1 MKQKT
6 PLSKTKIIV
15 ISIFVVIATILI
27 SLVLYK
33 WLQPKPTEITHDFF
47 IKKVKEAAADSGD
60 SKYIKQII
68 FNTDTQSALLRYHI
82 DGKTF
87 YYKVGIPSRV
97 ISEWFN
103 EEHPYYQYITDAL
116 KFVNSKG
123 VESSGW
129 MNSVIPQQQSV
140 FMKWFTL
147 LLPTII
153 FGIIIFLVYKAQMN
167 MYNGTGAIGEKSN
180 PAVKVKSDKTFK
192 NVAGNSEAI
201 EEIKEIVDYL
211 KNPKKYEI
219 AGARMPKGILL
230 GGPPGTGK
238 TLLAKATAGEA
249 NVPFYFISA
258 SNFVEMYVGL
268 GAKRVRSVV
277 KEARKNAPAIIFID
291 ELDAIGRTR
300 GSGIGGGNDER
311 EQTLNQLLVEM
322 DGMTE
327 NNGLL
332 FFAAT
337 NRTDILDPA
346 LTRPGRFDRTITVSL
361 PDVKERE
368 AILRLHAKG
377 KRISKD
383 VDLAQLAKRTPGY
396 SGSQL
401 ENVINEASLLAVR
414 ENSNVILRSHIDEA
428 VDRVVSGPAK
438 KNRVISKEE
447 LTMVAYHEAGHA
459 VVGIKLKGANK
470 VQKITI
476 IPRGNAGGY
485 NLMTPEEEKYNASK
499 SELVAVITSFLGG
512 RASEQIIYGQGE
524 VSTGAA
530 DDIAKATKIARR
542 MVAEWGMSSLGPIQY
557 EEDTTNPFLGRDF
570 AKSTHSNQVGH
581 EIDLEVRKIILDAE
595 AKAIE
600 IISANRD
607 LLELIKDA
615 LLEKETIVA
624 EEIEYIEKNMKLPPK
639 EEKVSLET
647 TENSIL
653 LDDLLQEIDDVDAKK
668 EEVISETSINSN
680 EFNAIDLDQ
689 EIKKQTIEISNNEEE
704 IQEKEA
710 KLETTET
717 AKTEDS
723 KEEPMQVKAEE
734 SKNPKAT
741 KPKKDVESK
750 TKSKPKKTSS
760 KPKKNE

>member
-1 MKQKT
+1 MKQKA
-6 PLSKTKIIV
+6 PLNKSKIIW
-15 ISIFVVIATILI
+15 IAVLTTIAAILI
-27 SLVLYK
+27 SVLLFK
-33 WLQPKPTEITHDFF
+33 LFSVKPTQISFSDFENIVSAASNDATDKIYIEKLEF
-47 IKKVKEAAADSGD
+47 DPNSGVATMNYFNGRTLEYYKFGIPYSTISKYFEAGTNQNQSLKEALKYLNNKGAEASGTY
-60 SKYIKQII
+60 S
-68 FNTDTQSALLRYHI
+68 
-82 DGKTF
+82 
-87 YYKVGIPSRV
+87 
-97 ISEWFN
+97 
-103 EEHPYYQYITDAL
+103 
-116 KFVNSKG
+116 
-123 VESSGW
+123 
-129 MNSVIPQQQSV
+129 SVIPKEQSA

-147 LLPTII
+147 LLPTLI
-153 FGIIIFLVYKAQMN
+153 FGVIIYLVYRAQMN
-167 MYNGTGAIGEKSN
+167 MYSGTGAIGEKSN
-180 PAVKVKSDKTFK
+180 PAIKIKSDKTFK

-211 KNPKKYEI
+211 KNPKKYQL

-277 KEARKNAPAIIFID
+277 NEARKNAPAIIFID

-346 LTRPGRFDRTITVSL
+346 LTRPGRFDRTITVAL

-368 AILRLHAKG
+368 EILKLHATG

-414 ENSNVILRSHIDEA
+414 ENSDLILRSHIDEA

-438 KNRVISKEE
+438 KNRVITKAE

-459 VVGIKLKGANK
+459 VVGLKLKGANK

-499 SELVAVITSFLGG
+499 SELIAVITSFLGG
-512 RASEQIIYGQGE
+512 RASEQIIYGKGE

-542 MVAEWGMSSLGPIQY
+542 MVAEWGMSDLGPIQY
-557 EEDTTNPFLGRDF
+557 EEDTSNPFLGRDY
-570 AKSTHSNQVGH
+570 AKSSHSNQIGH
-581 EIDLEVRKIILDAE
+581 EIDLEVRKIMLEAE
-595 AKAIE
+595 KKATE
-600 IISANRD
+600 IILANRE
-607 LLELIKDA
+607 LLELIKTA
-615 LLEKETIVA
+615 LLNKETIVA
-624 EEIEYIEKNMKLPPK
+624 EEIEYIEKNMKLPP
-639 EEKVSLET
+639 EEKVE
-647 TENSIL
+647 
-653 LDDLLQEIDDVDAKK
+653 QKK
-668 EEVISETSINSN
+668 EDKEE
-680 EFNAIDLDQ
+680 IDLD
-689 EIKKQTIEISNNEEE
+689 KMLDEISDESKQPTTKNVSEV
-704 IQEKEA
+704 EKEFEESITKPLDKQVKSESTTPNQEET
-710 KLETTET
+710 KLKKSTKTSKKS
-717 AKTEDS
+717 KTE
-723 KEEPMQVKAEE
+723 
-734 SKNPKAT
+734 
-741 KPKKDVESK
+741 
-750 TKSKPKKTSS
+750 
-760 KPKKNE
+760 